1 MLSAEYQAQSSFLS
15 GEAAKVTHYGI
26 LQREVETNRQL
37 YESLLQ
43 KVKEAGISAAL
54 RASNIQVIDPAKPP
68 AGAYGP
74 RLRLGSMWGLL
85 AGLMFGFGIVAVR
98 EKMNRNLEAPGEAA
112 MYLNVP
118 ELGVIPSRSID
129 RPAIDTDEERAGRLS
144 IVGSG

>member
-1 MLSAEYQAQSSFLS
+1 MKRVQAQIAEMEADRKKVRDRIVERISNDFQEAESREKLLSAEYQTQSSFLA

-68 AGAYGP
+68 KSPYAP
-74 RLRLGSMWGLL
+74 RLQLGSLWECL
-85 AGLMFGFGIVAVR
+85 
-98 EKMNRNLEAPGEAA
+98 
-112 MYLNVP
+112 
-118 ELGVIPSRSID
+118 
-129 RPAIDTDEERAGRLS
+129 PA
-144 IVGSG
+144 